1 MLLCRHA
8 GGGPVDE
15 GADRA
20 GRRAPLRRPR
30 HRGGLAAPDRGGGRQ
45 RQQLGGAVPLRFEGP
60 AHPGDLHLPPA
71 PPARAADSAD
81 RRAAP
86 RRPPLVGRVPA
97 TGGHGAERAARQP
110 LPQLHRH
117 APAARPPRCVPAPA
131 GGTPGVDAHLPR
143 AARLPSKSRPRAAPH
158 PPHRPGHDIHRPRR
172 RQPGTGPGQ
181 RPARPALRRR
191 GHRPHRRHGRLPR
204 SPGVPGRP
212 HRPRRHRPG
221 QPDLADVPVTD
232 PSEGTMS
239 VDLSSAVAVITGA
252 GSGIGRATARSLARR
267 GARVVVTDI
276 DPDRATVVAAE
287 LGEQAAAARCD
298 VTSIADLEAARDLA
312 RDRFGRID
320 VVMNNVGI
328 LAIGAVEDIP
338 LEAWQRIIDVNLLG
352 VVRSNLVFLPGLI
365 KQGSGHIVN
374 TASTAGLLPY
384 GFDRLPYTATKHAV
398 VGLSE
403 SLAVYLR
410 PRGIGVTCLCP
421 AGVATN
427 IREQITVYGDPRPPR
442 SPSFPI
448 VDADSVGE
456 LVAGAIEADRFL
468 VLTAPEAAGE
478 LRERAADMDA
488 YLARMSTEY
497 Q

>member
-1 MLLCRHA
+1 
-8 GGGPVDE
+8 
-15 GADRA
+15 
-20 GRRAPLRRPR
+20 
-30 HRGGLAAPDRGGGRQ
+30 
-45 RQQLGGAVPLRFEGP
+45 
-60 AHPGDLHLPPA
+60 
-71 PPARAADSAD
+71 
-81 RRAAP
+81 
-86 RRPPLVGRVPA
+86 
-97 TGGHGAERAARQP
+97 
-110 LPQLHRH
+110 
-117 APAARPPRCVPAPA
+117 
-131 GGTPGVDAHLPR
+131 
-143 AARLPSKSRPRAAPH
+143 
-158 PPHRPGHDIHRPRR
+158 
-172 RQPGTGPGQ
+172 
-181 RPARPALRRR
+181 
-191 GHRPHRRHGRLPR
+191 
-204 SPGVPGRP
+204 
-212 HRPRRHRPG
+212 
-221 QPDLADVPVTD
+221 
-232 PSEGTMS
+232 MS